1 MYYERGKETISE
13 KNGKENKCNFVSKK
27 RLFKD
32 QMVKTTETKNFDR
45 ICIIFFST
53 KS

>member
-27 RLFKD
+27 KAI
-32 QMVKTTETKNFDR
+32 QGSNGKNNRNKEF
-45 ICIIFFST
+45 
-53 KS
+53 